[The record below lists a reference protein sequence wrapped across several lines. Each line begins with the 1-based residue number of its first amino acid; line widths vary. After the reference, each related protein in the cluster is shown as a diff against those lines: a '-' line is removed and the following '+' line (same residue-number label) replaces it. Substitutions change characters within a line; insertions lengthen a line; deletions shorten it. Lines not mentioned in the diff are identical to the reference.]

1 MGEVSTGQEGDVT
14 DLAELKQRVIE
25 GEQELAVALTQAA
38 IAAGCSADT
47 VFQQALFPA
56 MDVVGQRM
64 QAQEFFIPEVL
75 LAARAMQA
83 CAALLRPLIV
93 RDLTVKPIGT
103 VVACTVSGDLH
114 DIGKN
119 LVCLMLEGAGFT
131 IVDLG
136 NNCPPEKVVEA
147 VRRHAPNILVLSA
160 MLTTTMLNMRAVI
173 DALTAAG
180 LRHRVHVMVGGA
192 PVDARFAREIGADS
206 YSDDAPG
213 ASTEARKHMEA
224 VTSHPR

>member
-1 MGEVSTGQEGDVT
+1 MT
-14 DLAELKQRVIE
+14 DLAELKQRVID
-25 GEQELAVALTQAA
+25 GEQDAAVALTGAA
-38 IAAGCSADT
+38 VAAGCSAET
-47 VFQQALFPA
+47 IFEQALFPA

-64 QAQEFFIPEVL
+64 QAQEYFIPEVL
-75 LAARAMQA
+75 LAARAMQG

-93 RDLTVKPIGT
+93 RDLAHRPIGT

-136 NNCPPEKVVEA
+136 NNCPPPKVVEA
-147 VRRHAPNILVLSA
+147 VRQHNPDIVVLSA

-173 DALTAAG
+173 EALTAAG
-180 LRHRVHVMVGGA
+180 LRNRVHVMVGGA
-192 PVDARFAREIGADS
+192 PVDAKFAREIGADS

-213 ASTEARKHMEA
+213 ASTEARKHMGA
-224 VTSHPR
+224 ATSHPA